1 MVTSGKATAQGSE
14 WRRGAATWTA
24 RHRMAA
30 ILPTGGCGGQLLRRQ
45 SGNSMLRLLSA
56 CCRRRIRAVTL
67 SFVASESE
75 RLHDVWRRPALP
87 VRASRHRGRVIAG
100 ESERLRDVWQ
110 RPALRVRVYH
120 RRGRVLWL
128 RDWHCR
134 CAPPIVVGESE
145 RLRNVWR
152 RPALPIVAG
161 ESEQL
166 RDVWQ
171 RPALPVRASHR
182 RGRVRKAS

>member
-1 MVTSGKATAQGSE
+1 MT
-14 WRRGAATWTA
+14 
-24 RHRMAA
+24 
-30 ILPTGGCGGQLLRRQ
+30 CGGDRH
-45 SGNSMLRLLSA
+45 
-56 CCRRRIRAVTL
+56 CRCVPPI
-67 SFVASESE
+67 
-75 RLHDVWRRPALP
+75 
-87 VRASRHRGRVIAG
+87 IAG

-152 RPALPIVAG
+152 RPALPILAG